1 MTATIKVYPSALPG
15 EPIEAH
21 VVDGGTL
28 HDWLTMNCQSYE
40 SSSEYQ
46 PVSVFVD
53 GAQIAPSEWDS
64 LQCDDIDIE
73 IRPIARAGVGA
84 FIAAYGWYIAAAAV
98 LIYVAT
104 MNRGMPK
111 GMNGQQGE
119 SLSEASLEANT
130 PKPNGIIPEI
140 AGRHRIYPDYLV
152 QPRRWFTSPTKQALE
167 VLLCVGRGDFA
178 INASDI
184 RIGETRIND
193 LTDVAEYE
201 IFQPG
206 ADVSANPAH
215 RNWYNVPEVGSTRGS
230 SGLRLTAGT
239 SGTPFASATSYVV
252 DGNSISIP
260 AGAGIAP
267 QDWEVGGLVSIVARI
282 RTVEIVDGGGTYF
295 NRNRDYVRGSF
306 GDLALAV
313 GDVLLIYGI
322 SDGQYRVNT
331 ITTSVSVAGTPSSI
345 TAVKVSPLAFLASP
359 VTFQIGAFDV
369 ILDQDYADADALV
382 ADINS
387 QIGGIVA
394 SHTGGVIKLTES
406 SPFSG
411 TNIYIGGYY
420 EPVFGAAPTYT
431 TGTATQ
437 SYDELTLDKWT
448 AEVNATGETVYS
460 WQKAASLPTGIWADV
475 EVQKA
480 RNRSGFYSATEYRIT
495 SIITGTILDGS
506 GSPVTANIGWTFQRL
521 KPDGSDDPAW
531 SGFVADVET
540 PNVRIEFDQSQVV
553 GGWLGPFKAT
563 PRNEKTGSI
572 EFDVFAPQ
580 GIGYMNDDGGIDGRT
595 KTWELQWRSSGG
607 AWASQ
612 SFSVSAASRDQL
624 GYTYAI
630 TLPSQLENV
639 EVRLRR
645 VGVEQT
651 DVKNMD
657 RLEWYGLRSLLSA
670 PSSYAGVTTMAVK
683 IAGSDSIGSSTE
695 NQINIVATRKLG
707 GVATRSIEAWVRHV
721 CADIGY
727 SIADIDTDELARV
740 GAIWDARQDYF
751 DFVVGDQTT
760 VREVISDALKA
771 GYAELTID
779 DGRIR
784 PVRDE
789 PRSTFEHLYTPQ
801 NMTSAL
807 SRQFISYDPDDY
819 DGVDVEYI
827 DAQTWVKEIVEC
839 RLPGDIGLRV
849 RKIEADGITDR
860 TKAWRLGMRQRRID
874 AYRRKTYSF
883 STEWDALNSRYLS
896 FCALSDDVPGYGQSA
911 ILISATLVS
920 GGYLLRVSEPLNW
933 DDAASHVI
941 GLRRPDGTLC
951 GPFPA
956 TRIDDFTAEIAGSLD
971 FDPVTQASATEPT
984 HAIFG
989 STTTWSYPALVTEI
1003 TPSGDTVEVTAVNY
1017 DARIYMDDDNSPP
1030 V

>member
-1 MTATIKVYPSALPG
+1 MTATIKVYPSTLPG
-15 EPIEAH
+15 EPIETH

-28 HDWLTMNCQSYE
+28 HDWLAKNCPSYD
-40 SSSEYQ
+40 SSSDSQ
-46 PVSVFVD
+46 PVAVFV
-53 GAQIAPSEWDS
+53 GGCHIPPSDWGS
-64 LQCDDIDIE
+64 LQCDGVEIE
-73 IRPIARAGVGA
+73 VRPLARGFDPFTWVIIAVV
-84 FIAAYGWYIAAAAV
+84 AAV
-98 LIYVAT
+98 AVSAVLLK
-104 MNRGMPK
+104 PK
-111 GMNGQQGE
+111 VPRSTAGQQGN
-119 SLSEASLEANT
+119 SLTEASLEANT
-130 PKPNGIIPEI
+130 PKLNGVIPEI
-140 AGRHRIYPDYLV
+140 AGRHKIYPDYLV

-167 VLLCVGRGDFA
+167 VLLCVGRGEFA
-178 INASDI
+178 INSSDI

-215 RNWYNVPEVGSTRGS
+215 CNWYNVPEVGSTRGS

-239 SGTPFASATSYVV
+239 AGTPFASATSYVV

-282 RTVEIVDGGGTYF
+282 RTVEIVDGGGSIF

-306 GDLALAV
+306 GDLGLSI

-345 TAVKVSPLAFLASP
+345 TAVKVSPLAFLVSP
-359 VTFQIGAFDV
+359 ITLQIGAFDV

-382 ADINS
+382 ADINY

-394 SHTGGVIKLTES
+394 AHTGGVIKLTES

-411 TNIYIGGYY
+411 ANIYIGGYY
-420 EPVFGAAPTYT
+420 EPVFGAAPTYA

-448 AEVNATGETVYS
+448 AEVDETGETVYS
-460 WQKAASLPTGIWADV
+460 WQKAASLPPGVWSNV

-480 RNRSGFYSATEYRIT
+480 RNRSGVYSATEYRIT
-495 SIITGTILDGS
+495 SIITGTILDAS
-506 GSPVTANIGWTFQRL
+506 GLPVTATIGWTFQRL

-531 SGFVADVET
+531 SGFVSDVET

-563 PRNEKTGSI
+563 PRNEKTDSI

-595 KTWELQWRSSGG
+595 KTWELQWRSNGC
-607 AWASQ
+607 AWTSQ

-639 EVRLRR
+639 DVRLRR
-645 VGVEQT
+645 VGVEKT

-695 NQINIVATRKLG
+695 NQINIVAIRKLG

-727 SIADIDTDELARV
+727 STADIDTDELARL
-740 GAIWDARQDYF
+740 GAIWDSRQDYF

-827 DAQTWVKEIVEC
+827 DSQTWVKEIVEC
-839 RLPGDIGLRV
+839 RLPGDAGLRV

-896 FCALSDDVPGYGQSA
+896 YCALSDDVPGYGQSA